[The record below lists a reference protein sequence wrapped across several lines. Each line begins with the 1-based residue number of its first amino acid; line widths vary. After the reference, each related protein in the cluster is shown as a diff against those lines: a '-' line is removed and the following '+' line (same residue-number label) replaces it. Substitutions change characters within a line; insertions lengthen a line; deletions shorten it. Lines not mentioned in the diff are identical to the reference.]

1 MKGAIEMGKPIR
13 ARFSNGM
20 IEPLEKVEIR
30 EGEIIKISILE
41 TRRKAMKK
49 NFSEALKRTAGGWKD
64 LIDCEELKRNI
75 YSDRLIATRSEVRL

>member
-1 MKGAIEMGKPIR
+1 MKGAIKMGKPIR